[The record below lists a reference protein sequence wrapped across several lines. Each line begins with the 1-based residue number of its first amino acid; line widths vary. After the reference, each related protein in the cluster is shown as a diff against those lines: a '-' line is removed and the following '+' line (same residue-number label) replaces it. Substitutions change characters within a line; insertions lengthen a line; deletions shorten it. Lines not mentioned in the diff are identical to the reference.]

1 MEYSEHRCSKSGGDI
16 NVIKY
21 GKTKDGRQRYKCKL
35 CSKRFLKNYHYK
47 AYLFSINSEIVNL
60 LKEGVGIRG
69 ISRLLKVSSNTVL
82 SRILK
87 LSKEVTKPMI
97 TLGKCYEMDELCTYI
112 RNKNNRIWI
121 AYSIRKDTREVVDFK
136 VGKRTNKTLRSVVN
150 TLLLSEAKKIYTD
163 KLKQYRSL
171 IPSKI
176 HKTTQYGTNH
186 IERMNVNLRTHL
198 KRLSRKTIC
207 YSKSLTMLNACL
219 TLYFWG

>member
-1 MEYSEHRCSKSGGDI
+1 MNGDI
-16 NVIKY
+16 KIIKY
-21 GKTKDGRQRYKCKL
+21 GKTKDGRQKYKCKH
-35 CSKRFLKNYHYK
+35 CGCTFLKKYNYN
-47 AYLFSINSEIVNL
+47 AYLFSVNKQIINL

-69 ISRLLKVSSNTVL
+69 IGRLLNISTNTVL
-82 SRILK
+82 SRIIK
-87 LSKEVTKPMI
+87 LSKEVKKPI
-97 TLGKCYEMDELCTYI
+97 IAKGKTYELDELCTYI

-150 TLLLSEAKKIYTD
+150 TLLLSEAKRIYTD
-163 KLKQYRSL
+163 RLRNYKYLLPKEV
-171 IPSKI
+171 

-207 YSKSLTMLNACL
+207 YSKSLVVLNACL
-219 TLYFWG
+219 MLYFWS

>member
-1 MEYSEHRCSKSGGDI
+1 
-16 NVIKY
+16 
-21 GKTKDGRQRYKCKL
+21 
-35 CSKRFLKNYHYK
+35 
-47 AYLFSINSEIVNL
+47 
-60 LKEGVGIRG
+60 
-69 ISRLLKVSSNTVL
+69 
-82 SRILK
+82 
-87 LSKEVTKPMI
+87 MI
-97 TLGKCYEMDELCTYI
+97 TLGKVYEMDELCTYI

-150 TLLLSEAKKIYTD
+150 TLLLSEAKRIYTD

-198 KRLSRKTIC
+198 KRLSRKMIC
-207 YSKSLTMLNACL
+207 YSKSLVMLNACL